1 MLSIIKTVTLTLL
14 SLGISLFLAW
24 QTLSGVN
31 FGYSSL
37 YDWLNIEQTIQEF
50 APKNQYKQNFE
61 LTVKADHIQ
70 LFQDIVTAVNNQ
82 GKGLTEITYADSK
95 LNKNT
100 PLLHDAEVVHLQDV
114 ANLID
119 DLNQVTAYL
128 VFIFVISLTLIYRF
142 GEWQFPPLLY
152 SLGGTLGACSFAALV
167 VIVTGA
173 EKLFYQWHVLV
184 FPENHQWFFYYHES
198 LMTTLMKAPDIFAYI
213 TVFLVLLTLFYH
225 LIVLVLVELVLRHK
239 TNIIQIK

>member
-1 MLSIIKTVTLTLL
+1 MLSIIKTITLIVL
-14 SLGISLFLAW
+14 SLWISLFIAW

-37 YDWLNIEQTIQEF
+37 YDWLDIEQTVQEF

-61 LTVKADHIQ
+61 LTVKADHIR
-70 LFQDIVTAVNNQ
+70 LFQDIVTAINNH
-82 GKGLTEITYADSK
+82 GNGLTEITYVDSK
-95 LNKNT
+95 LNQNT
-100 PLLHDAEVVHLQDV
+100 PLLHNAEVVHLQDV

-119 DLNQVTAYL
+119 SLSQVTAYL
-128 VFIFVISLTLIYRF
+128 LFIFVILLTLIYRF

-152 SLGGTLGACSFAALV
+152 SLGGTLGICLFAVLV
-167 VIVTGA
+167 IIVAGA
-173 EKLFYQWHVLV
+173 ENLFYQWHVLV

-213 TVFLVLLTLFYH
+213 AVFLVLVTLLYH
-225 LIVLVLVELVLRHK
+225 MIVLALVGFVLSR
-239 TNIIQIK
+239 